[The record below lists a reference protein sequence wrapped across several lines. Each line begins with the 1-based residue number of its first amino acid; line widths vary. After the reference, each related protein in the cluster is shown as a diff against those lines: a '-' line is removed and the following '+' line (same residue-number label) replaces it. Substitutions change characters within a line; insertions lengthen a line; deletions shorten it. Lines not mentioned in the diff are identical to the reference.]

1 MPAFHLRRSLHPAVR
16 HADST
21 DGSASREQTQGPKVL
36 GASAIALIS
45 LAAVLTLRS
54 LPSVAEY
61 GWSSI
66 AYYLMGAIFF
76 FIPLALVAAELATGW
91 PRAGGLY
98 AWVREAFSDR
108 SGFLA
113 IWFEWI
119 ENVVWFP
126 TVLSFVAA
134 AIAYVIEP
142 SLANEKLYLV
152 LVMLTVFWGLTLANF
167 FGMKWTLRLNN
178 PAVIIG
184 TLIPAAILIGL
195 GIYWLAAGKHL
206 AIPFHTSKL
215 APNLSHVNNMV
226 FFVGVILGY
235 AGIEMA
241 GFHAKETR
249 NPKRDYP
256 RAIILAALLI
266 VGISILA
273 TLAIAFVVPQAK
285 LSLVAGI
292 LEAFQYFFGALGL
305 GTWATQV
312 MAALVGLGTLALI
325 STWLLGPSKGL
336 YAAERTGDLPPE
348 LHYVNKRHVPVALLV
363 CQGILGT
370 MFALLFLFVPSIN
383 TSYWMLTALTTQI
396 LVLMYIMI
404 FASAI
409 KLRYTQPNTPRAYKI
424 PGGNYGM
431 WIVAGMGIAGSLFSL
446 IMGFIPPSGVKHW
459 PTPIYVA
466 AMFAA
471 IVICS
476 APPFII
482 EKIKKPGWVEEHPD
496 EVLLDLD
503 EDKTQA
509 QIASEEASGLA
520 GAREVAL
527 AAAANVQT
535 NEKAPVS

>member
-1 MPAFHLRRSLHPAVR
+1 
-16 HADST
+16 
-21 DGSASREQTQGPKVL
+21 
-36 GASAIALIS
+36 
-45 LAAVLTLRS
+45 
-54 LPSVAEY
+54 
-61 GWSSI
+61 
-66 AYYLMGAIFF
+66 
-76 FIPLALVAAELATGW
+76 
-91 PRAGGLY
+91 
-98 AWVREAFSDR
+98 
-108 SGFLA
+108 
-113 IWFEWI
+113 
-119 ENVVWFP
+119 
-126 TVLSFVAA
+126 
-134 AIAYVIEP
+134 
-142 SLANEKLYLV
+142 
-152 LVMLTVFWGLTLANF
+152 
-167 FGMKWTLRLNN
+167 MKWTLRLNN